1 MAFGLMTRESMLEN
15 GIIRDTGKTCE
26 KHEMPIYARKMPN
39 HGNRETEFCW
49 QCTTEYIQTKSNA
62 VDIAYNNQSLLAKG
76 YKVFYKESVLSK
88 EIASAT
94 LKNYKEHSA
103 VDTKALN
110 YAKRI
115 TRDYVKGMEGNS
127 LLQGPPGG
135 GKSHLSMSI
144 AKNINEMFK
153 SYNQSKSVIF
163 VSVPLLSGLVKDTFD
178 YDDKKNSKYSQE
190 RMSKLLINCDY
201 LILDDLGKESTTG
214 NTIKSA
220 SGWTY
225 TFLFNILDNRTNT
238 IINTNFS
245 RAELMKIYDAAFVDR
260 IIKGAK
266 NNIFKYPDNAESK
279 RF

>member
-1 MAFGLMTRESMLEN
+1 
-15 GIIRDTGKTCE
+15 
-26 KHEMPIYARKMPN
+26 MPN

-76 YKVFYKESVLSK
+76 YNVFYKESVLSK

-103 VDTKALN
+103 VDTQALN

-127 LLQGPPGG
+127 LLQGPPGV

-163 VSVPLLSGLVKDTFD
+163 VSVPLLSALVKDTFD

-220 SGWTY
+220 SGWAY

>member
-15 GIIRDTGKTCE
+15 GIIRDTGKTCK

-39 HGNRETEFCW
+39 HNNRETEFCW
-49 QCTTEYIQTKSNA
+49 QCTTEYIQSKSNA

-76 YKVFYKESVLSK
+76 YNVFYKESVLSK

-103 VDTKALN
+103 VDTQALN

-127 LLQGPPGG
+127 LLQGPPGV

-163 VSVPLLSGLVKDTFD
+163 VSVPLLSALVKDTFD

>member
-15 GIIRDTGKTCE
+15 GVIRDTGKKHAKSTRCQFMLGKCQIMAIE
-26 KHEMPIYARKMPN
+26 KQNFVGNVQQSISKRKVMP
-39 HGNRETEFCW
+39 
-49 QCTTEYIQTKSNA
+49 

-127 LLQGPPGG
+127 LLQGPPGV

-220 SGWTY
+220 SGWT
-225 TFLFNILDNRTNT
+225 
-238 IINTNFS
+238 
-245 RAELMKIYDAAFVDR
+245 IYVF
-260 IIKGAK
+260 I
-266 NNIFKYPDNAESK
+266 
-279 RF
+279 

>member
-1 MAFGLMTRESMLEN
+1 MAFGLMTRENMIEN
-15 GIIRDTGKTCE
+15 GVIRETEELCE
-26 KHEMPIYARKMPN
+26 KHDLPIYARKMPN
-39 HGNRETEFCW
+39 HENKETKFCW
-49 QCTTEYIQTKSNA
+49 QCTTEYIQAKSNA

-76 YKVFYKESVLSK
+76 YNVFYKESVLSK
-88 EIASAT
+88 EIAGAT
-94 LKNYKEHSA
+94 LKNYKEHSV
-103 VDTKALN
+103 VDTQALN

-115 TRDYVKGMEGNS
+115 IRDYVKGMEGNS
-127 LLQGPPGG
+127 LLQGPPGV

-163 VSVPLLSGLVKDTFD
+163 VSVPLLSALVKDTFD

-190 RMSKLLINCDY
+190 RISKLLINCDY

-220 SGWTY
+220 SGWAY

>member
-15 GIIRDTGKTCE
+15 GVIRDTGKTCE

-76 YKVFYKESVLSK
+76 YNVFYKESVLSK

-103 VDTKALN
+103 VDTQALN

-115 TRDYVKGMEGNS
+115 IRDYVKGMEGNS
-127 LLQGPPGG
+127 LLQGPPGV
-135 GKSHLSMSI
+135 GKSHLSISI

-153 SYNQSKSVIF
+153 SYNQCRSVIF
-163 VSVPLLSGLVKDTFD
+163 VSVTLLTKLIKDTFKYND
-178 YDDKKNSKYSQE
+178 QHAKYSQE
-190 RMSKLLINCDY
+190 RITKLLTDCDY

-214 NTIKSA
+214 NTIKPA
-220 SGWTY
+220 SDWTY
-225 TFLFNILDNRTNT
+225 TFLFSILDNRTNT